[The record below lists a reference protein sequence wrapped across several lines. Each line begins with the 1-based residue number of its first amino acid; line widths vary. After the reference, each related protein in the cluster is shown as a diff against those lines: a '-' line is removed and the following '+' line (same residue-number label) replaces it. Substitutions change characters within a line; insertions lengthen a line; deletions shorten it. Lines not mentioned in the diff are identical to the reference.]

1 VTTRKP
7 LSKDNYV
14 QAAMEFVDNNG
25 ISALTMRALGEKL
38 GVDPTA
44 VYRHF
49 PNKEHLVNAMLDRLL
64 GEALEHIDPAGTPP
78 RRIIVNTTQRVRETF
93 QRHPR
98 LVSEFASSNGAFLN
112 GLTLSKRMI
121 AALQEMGLS
130 GDNLV
135 RCYQMFE
142 GYILGN
148 GIFDSGS
155 APDTFSIRQA
165 RYRLINVPAF
175 DDVARSVD
183 RVQLVAEE
191 AFHSAI
197 NLLLDYCESLADK

>member
-1 VTTRKP
+1 
-7 LSKDNYV
+7 
-14 QAAMEFVDNNG
+14 MEFVDQHG
-25 ISALTMRALGEKL
+25 IGALTMRALGEKL

-49 PNKEHLVNAMLDRLL
+49 PNKEQLVDAMLNDLL
-64 GEALEHIDPAGTPP
+64 GEALEHVDPQGTPP
-78 RRIIVNTTQRVRETF
+78 RTIIVNTTHRVRQTF
-93 QRHPR
+93 QRHPL
-98 LVSEFASSNGAFLN
+98 LVAEFATSNGAFPN
-112 GLTLSKRMI
+112 GLALTTRMI
-121 AALQEMGLS
+121 SALQSMGLS

-155 APDTFSIRQA
+155 APDTYGIRQA
-165 RYRLINVPAF
+165 RYRLFNVVDF

-183 RVQLVAEE
+183 GIQRVAEE
-191 AFHSAI
+191 AFLSAI
-197 NLLLDYCESLADK
+197 NVLLDYCESLAHQ